1 MEWSTQMLNSFR
13 KWWQRAPAAQTQPL
27 RRVQAAARGSEQLPA
42 PITFGQLRLGAAQSS
57 GLQRTSNE
65 DALFANVEIL
75 GTAGSPAQTGLF
87 VVADGVGGH
96 RHGAQASALA
106 VQTVA
111 QAVVPAL
118 LAAQA
123 GGGGVQS
130 FDFQASLS
138 AALRAANMAVFAA
151 YPGSGTTVIA
161 ALVTGGRLHL
171 AHVGDSRAMLV
182 EAHGMRALTED
193 HTLVRRLQTAGHITA
208 EQAAVHPQRSTLL
221 RAVGQGEGLQE
232 IGCRDDTGD
241 VVVRIDPRYFR
252 PAEVETLLGDPT
264 RAKEKL
270 GWTPTTT
277 LEELVAE
284 MVAADREDA
293 KKEAYLKRKGF
304 VVVGSMENPPTNPE
318 ATKPA
323 GGAA

>member
-1 MEWSTQMLNSFR
+1 MLNSFR

-27 RRVQAAARGSEQLPA
+27 RRVQAAARGSAQLPA
-42 PITFGQLRLGAAQSS
+42 PIAFGQLRLGAAQSS

-130 FDFQASLS
+130 FDFHASLS
-138 AALRAANMAVFAA
+138 AALGAANMAVFAA

-221 RAVGQGEGLQE
+221 RAVGQGEGLQVDSSLHVFE
-232 IGCRDDTGD
+232 PGGRLLWGGDASRDWSRDLAGQMD
-241 VVVRIDPRYFR
+241 RMD
-252 PAEVETLLGDPT
+252 AE
-264 RAKEKL
+264 
-270 GWTPTTT
+270 
-277 LEELVAE
+277 
-284 MVAADREDA
+284 REGG
-293 KKEAYLKRKGF
+293 RKGARF
-304 VVVGSMENPPTNPE
+304 ARGETGPRTKHPRTGSR
-318 ATKPA
+318 ALAAVIQA
-323 GGAA
+323 GRV

>member
-1 MEWSTQMLNSFR
+1 MLTRFN

-27 RRVQAAARGSEQLPA
+27 RRVQAAARGSAQLPA

-118 LAAQA
+118 QAVQA

-130 FDFQASLS
+130 FDFHASLS
-138 AALRAANMAVFAA
+138 AALGAANMAVFAA

-161 ALVTGGRLHL
+161 VLVTGGWLHL

-221 RAVGQGEGLQE
+221 RAVGQGEGLQVDSSSHAFE
-232 IGCRDDTGD
+232 PGGRLLLCTDGLWGCVSD
-241 VVVRIDPRYFR
+241 
-252 PAEVETLLGDPT
+252 AELHQIIL
-264 RAKEKL
+264 A
-270 GWTPTTT
+270 
-277 LEELVAE
+277 
-284 MVAADREDA
+284 AADPQAACVDMVNA
-293 KKEAYLKRKGF
+293 ANL
-304 VVVGSMENPPTNPE
+304 
-318 ATKPA
+318 A
-323 GGAA
+323 GGPDNISALLVHYVR

>member
-1 MEWSTQMLNSFR
+1 MLSSFR
-13 KWWQRAPAAQTQPL
+13 KWWQRPPAAQSQPQPL
-27 RRVQAAARGSEQLPA
+27 QRKRAAPRGSGQLPA
-42 PITFGQLRLGAAQSS
+42 PITFGQLVVGAAQSS

-75 GTAGSPAQTGLF
+75 GTVGNPTQTGLF

-111 QAVVPAL
+111 QAVVPAM

-123 GGGGVQS
+123 GGGFVRG
-130 FDFQASLS
+130 FDAQASLS
-138 AALRAANMAVFAA
+138 AALGAANMAVFAA

-161 ALVTGGRLHL
+161 ALVSGGRLHL

-221 RAVGQGEGLQE
+221 RAVGQGEGLQVDSSAHAFE
-232 IGCRDDTGD
+232 PGGRLLLCTDGLWGCVNDAELHQ
-241 VVVRIDPRYFR
+241 IIFAAADPQS
-252 PAEVETLLGDPT
+252 ACV
-264 RAKEKL
+264 
-270 GWTPTTT
+270 
-277 LEELVAE
+277 E
-284 MVAADREDA
+284 MVNAAN
-293 KKEAYLKRKGF
+293 L
-304 VVVGSMENPPTNPE
+304 
-318 ATKPA
+318 A
-323 GGAA
+323 GGPDNISALLVHYAR